1 MSAQTKIVV
10 GVLGG
15 YLLGRTKKFRL
26 ALTLGSALAGQRLVN
41 HREDL
46 LAQGSKLL
54 EGNPQLKQLQN
65 QITGRLLD
73 VAREAALVAVA
84 TRVEA
89 LTKSIQP
96 QQKSGEGEGEEQGGG
111 TGTPVDTLTKSL
123 PGHLRGRGGE
133 SQEGQAEGEEP
144 EDQGDEQMGDQE
156 PEDQGDEQ
164 MGDQEPEDQGDEQM
178 GDQEQSDE
186 ADEQM
191 GDEEDSDLGQQ
202 AEDRGSSGS
211 RFGGSPSQTTPS
223 AKKPAAKAAK
233 GQPGKPGKQSAAS
246 RTRTGR

>member
-65 QITGRLLD
+65 QLTGRLLD

-164 MGDQEPEDQGDEQM
+164 MGDQE
-178 GDQEQSDE
+178 QSDE

-191 GDEEDSDLGQQ
+191 GDEEDSDQGQQ

>member
-84 TRVEA
+84 TRVES

-111 TGTPVDTLTKSL
+111 TGTPADTLTKSL
-123 PGHLRGRGGE
+123 PGRLRGRGGK
-133 SQEGQAEGEEP
+133 SQEEQAEGEEP
-144 EDQGDEQMGDQE
+144 SDE
-156 PEDQGDEQ
+156 
-164 MGDQEPEDQGDEQM
+164 GDEQM

-186 ADEQM
+186 GDEQM
-191 GDEEDSDLGQQ
+191 GDQEQSDEGDEQMGDQEDSDQGQP
-202 AEDRGSSGS
+202 AADRESSGS
-211 RFGGSPSQTTPS
+211 SFGGSPSQTKPS
-223 AKKPAAKAAK
+223 AKKPVAKAAK

-246 RTRTGR
+246 RSRAGR